1 MNIDYLN
8 FTNTTS
14 FHEGKVPYFTSRQLD
29 KIDFITHAFSTR
41 LGGVSSGQYE
51 SMNLSYTVGD
61 DERNVRENFNIFGNA
76 IRILPANMVYSKQ
89 THTTNVLKITKDH
102 LGMGIYRDRD
112 FDNIDGLI
120 TNEPGI
126 CLVTSYADCV
136 PLYIVDPVNKA
147 IGLSHSGW
155 KGTVGDIASVTVNK
169 MAEEYSSNPNDLI
182 VFIGPS
188 ICQGCYE
195 IGEDVAEHFAVKYGP
210 NVFDK
215 ILYPKENG
223 KFHLN
228 LWQANVTNFIN
239 AGVKENNISITDICT
254 CHNPNVL
261 FSHRASKGKRGG
273 LCAFLMIK

>member
-14 FHEGKVPYFTSRQLD
+14 FHEGRVPYFTSRLLD
-29 KIDFITHAFSTR
+29 GIDFINHAFSTR
-41 LGGVSSGQYE
+41 LGGVSNGQYE

-61 DERNVRENFNIFGNA
+61 DEKKVRENFTLFGNSV
-76 IRILPANMVYSKQ
+76 RIIPENMVYAKQ

-102 LGMGIYRDRD
+102 LGMGIVRERN

-120 TNEPGI
+120 TNEVGV

-136 PLYIVDPVNKA
+136 PLYIVDTDRKA

-155 KGTVGDIASVTVNK
+155 RGTVGDIAGETVRK
-169 MAEEYSSNPNDLI
+169 MTEEYKSNPKDLK

-195 IGEDVAEHFAVKYGP
+195 IGEDVAENFAAKYGAG
-210 NVFDK
+210 VFDK
-215 ILYPKENG
+215 ILFPKENG

-239 AGVKENNISITDICT
+239 AGVSESNISITDICT
-254 CHNPNVL
+254 CHNPKLL
-261 FSHRASKGKRGG
+261 FSHRASNGRRGG
-273 LCAFLMIK
+273 LCGFLMIK